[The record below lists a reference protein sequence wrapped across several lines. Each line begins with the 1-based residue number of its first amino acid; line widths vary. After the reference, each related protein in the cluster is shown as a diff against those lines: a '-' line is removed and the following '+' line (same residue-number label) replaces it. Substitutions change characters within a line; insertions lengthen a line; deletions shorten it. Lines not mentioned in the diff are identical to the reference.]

1 MNFAAPGAQAG
12 PGRRCTTSG
21 EESRKSGVVR
31 VCLYNIAAKNKA
43 PRNANAPKVTAAP
56 RGSITGTARRSLPVS
71 SFAAGM

>member
-21 EESRKSGVVR
+21 EESKNSGVVR
-31 VCLYNIAAKNKA
+31 ICPYNAAAKNNV
-43 PRNANAPKVTAAP
+43 PRNASMPKLTAVC
-56 RGSITGTARRSLPVS
+56 RGSISGSERRSLPVS